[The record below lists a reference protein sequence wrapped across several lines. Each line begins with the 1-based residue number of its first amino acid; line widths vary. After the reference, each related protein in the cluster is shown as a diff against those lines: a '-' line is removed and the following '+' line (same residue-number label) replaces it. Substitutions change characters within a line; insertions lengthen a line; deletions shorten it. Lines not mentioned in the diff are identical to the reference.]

1 MRKMITLVL
10 SALLLSAIIS
20 GCGSKMPEKGDFS
33 FDLPE
38 GFSVSDVT
46 DQNCSIVHDEDG
58 TAVGGIELTQ
68 LKRRDLKDSDTINA
82 MKYVQH
88 EFHKTNDIEFFASN
102 WGDKHP
108 IITINLTKY
117 EDDSE
122 EKHDFS
128 HIFFE
133 NEKDSGVYHMWFDL
147 AVIDSDIADN
157 FISLTGV
164 D

>member
-1 MRKMITLVL
+1 MKKMITLVL
-10 SALLLSAIIS
+10 SALLLSAVIS

-38 GFSVSDVT
+38 GFSVSNVT
-46 DQNCSIVHDEDG
+46 DQNCSIVRDEDG
-58 TAVGGIELTQ
+58 VAVGGFELTQ
-68 LKRRDLKDSDTINA
+68 LKRRDLKDSNTTNV

-88 EFHKTNDIEFFASN
+88 EFHKTNDIEFFAAN
-102 WGDKHP
+102 WGHKHP
-108 IITINLTKY
+108 IITINLTKH
-117 EDDSE
+117 EDNSV
-122 EKHDFS
+122 EKHDFN

-133 NEKDSGVYHMWFDL
+133 NEKDSGVYHIWFDL
-147 AVIDSDIADN
+147 AVIDSDIAHN